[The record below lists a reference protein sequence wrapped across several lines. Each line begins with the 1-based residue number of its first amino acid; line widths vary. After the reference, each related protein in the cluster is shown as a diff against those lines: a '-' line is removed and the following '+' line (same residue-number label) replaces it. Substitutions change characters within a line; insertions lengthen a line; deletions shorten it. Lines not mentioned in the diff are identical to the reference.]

1 MAQWVR
7 YRLRMQEIC
16 SSNRPVVTGICDPNK
31 SRAPHHRSKKPLQK
45 KTETNI
51 FDQKRFIKNLFKANE
66 KNNSGVL
73 RLIQIMCKLL
83 TLSKHFQFNCQQIQ
97 QLFGLLHYI
106 LNILFFYLG
115 FLLRTFTIHRTVG
128 KGGGYFYFFK
138 SSLPLLHAS
147 QTLRHQ
153 PGNYC
158 RQLTS
163 AHSQKLDSNQEP
175 LDSEHKFLTTKLH
188 ALK

>member
-1 MAQWVR
+1 
-7 YRLRMQEIC
+7 MQEIC

-83 TLSKHFQFNCQQIQ
+83 TLSKHFQFNC
-97 QLFGLLHYI
+97 
-106 LNILFFYLG
+106 
-115 FLLRTFTIHRTVG
+115 
-128 KGGGYFYFFK
+128 
-138 SSLPLLHAS
+138 
-147 QTLRHQ
+147 
-153 PGNYC
+153 
-158 RQLTS
+158 
-163 AHSQKLDSNQEP
+163 
-175 LDSEHKFLTTKLH
+175 
-188 ALK
+188 